1 MKNLFFSISL
11 LSISLFLFSFSS
23 SDTNVSS
30 YEEISENT
38 LYDASETELGEF
50 SEFENTRYTS
60 DKTEWNHR
68 RKTWTDFSK
77 VADLNSI
84 QEAIYNN

>member
-1 MKNLFFSISL
+1 MKKIL
-11 LSISLFLFSFSS
+11 LSFSFLCLCLFLFSFSPS
-23 SDTNVSS
+23 NNNVS
-30 YEEISENT
+30 YADVIEGKEFT
-38 LYDASETELGEF
+38 VKKELGSF

-68 RKTWTDFSK
+68 RKNWTDFSK

-84 QEAIYNN
+84 EKAINNH